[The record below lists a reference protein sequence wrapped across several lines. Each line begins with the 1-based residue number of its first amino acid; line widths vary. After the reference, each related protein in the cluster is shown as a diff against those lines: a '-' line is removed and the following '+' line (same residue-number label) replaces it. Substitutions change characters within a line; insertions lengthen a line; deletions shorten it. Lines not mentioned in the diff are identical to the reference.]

1 MKRFA
6 AIFAFAAASLL
17 ASTVGAEPEAITI
30 SGVADPPAEAGIDS
44 AGLRE
49 AMVEAVRGIDTK
61 DVHRPISVALSL
73 ITTQTDPT
81 ASCTINIAVHDRKKG
96 NILGT
101 TVGTASASEKA
112 KGDQRA
118 SVAKMALS
126 NAMNRVPDVVVMADA
141 PVAK

>member
-6 AIFAFAAASLL
+6 AIFAFALGTTLAA
-17 ASTVGAEPEAITI
+17 GAGANDEPITI
-30 SGVADPPAEAGIDS
+30 STIADPPAGAGIDG

-49 AMVEAVRGIDTK
+49 AMVEALRGVDTK

-73 ITTQTDPT
+73 IKTESDPT
-81 ASCTINIAVHDRKKG
+81 ASCTINIAVHDRRKG

-101 TVGTASASEKA
+101 TVGTASASDKA

-118 SVAKMALS
+118 NVARMALS
-126 NAMNRVPDVVVMADA
+126 NAISRVPDVVVAA
-141 PVAK
+141 TR